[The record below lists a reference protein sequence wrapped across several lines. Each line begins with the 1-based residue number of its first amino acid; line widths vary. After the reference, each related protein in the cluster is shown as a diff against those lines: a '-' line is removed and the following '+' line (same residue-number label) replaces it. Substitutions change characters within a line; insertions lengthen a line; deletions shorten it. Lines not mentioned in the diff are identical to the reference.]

1 LRAHAGFGHPRV
13 HRFAAAHLA
22 FAGIRGVVASRQAT
36 GAAARNHREREMKLV
51 FPRPLRLG
59 GTLAFVVLGALSA
72 AQSRADPLAE
82 AYVLGLICVSTIGL
96 LLSGGNF
103 ARHSNFDERQARASA
118 KERVDFERS
127 VDDTLGHVLELIHDH
142 AAEGAKFQDS
152 LTGAD
157 RKLSRSDSYD
167 TIHEIVLTLI
177 NDNRAMQAKVNVL
190 SEKLENS
197 RVQIMRLRSSLTK
210 AEEIGNRDGLTAL
223 GNRRYFD
230 NALAEEIAKARD
242 FGGDLCIALADIDH
256 FKKINDK
263 FGHVAGDR
271 VLKMFAELLIMNIR
285 DQDRVARFG
294 GEEFA
299 ILFPDSRLIEATL
312 TVNQIQLQLES
323 KQWAIASGGEPVGAI
338 TVSFGVARLQAN
350 ESAEDLIR
358 RADAKLYEAKANGR
372 NRISID
378 LTGEIE
384 PEVEL

>member
-1 LRAHAGFGHPRV
+1 
-13 HRFAAAHLA
+13 
-22 FAGIRGVVASRQAT
+22 
-36 GAAARNHREREMKLV
+36 MKFV

-103 ARHSNFDERQARASA
+103 ARQSNFDERQARASA

-157 RKLSRSDSYD
+157 RKLSRSNSYD

-177 NDNRAMQAKVNVL
+177 NDNRAMQGKVNVL

-323 KQWAIASGGEPVGAI
+323 KQWAVASGGEPIGAI